1 MNAKESWPCIGTF
14 QKAGKPLPL
23 LLAEKSGND
32 VAAIQGVKNDH
43 PDGWLLEDSDG
54 LGGMRLGCEPALE
67 GPQEVFAAVVISDSQ
82 TGRHSPGQRVHGCL
96 EMRVIFR
103 QSFQPRDVTGEES
116 GIRRGCGNLL
126 DGFAKVLI
134 GREPEVRLQ
143 PVRRHVGVREQRP
156 VNLGGWTAWDGYP
169 GDEESRRF
177 DRRINLDAL
186 AGG

>member
-1 MNAKESWPCIGTF
+1 MNAKESWPCRGTF
-14 QKAGKPLPL
+14 QKVDKPLSL

-82 TGRHSPGQRVHGCL
+82 AGRHSPGQRVHGCL
-96 EMRVIFR
+96 EMRVIFP
-103 QSFQPRDVTGEES
+103 QSFQPRDVTGDES

-126 DGFAKVLI
+126 DGFAKVPI

-143 PVRRHVGVREQRP
+143 PIRRHVGVREQRP
-156 VNLGGWTAWDGYP
+156 VNLGGWTAWDDHA

-186 AGG
+186 EGG